1 MMNYRIETIFTFI
14 LLAILVPFSN
24 AFALELIT
32 RDVIEKEVI
41 TDYDLIKTTDNFI
54 VVFDGSSSTNQPVPG
69 TNIPKI
75 KAAKML
81 LEQRNLWLPDLG
93 YKCGLYLTSG
103 WSELKTVQEMQPY
116 NRQTFGRAIDSLPEK
131 GKGNSLLM
139 QAMLSLEKI
148 IQPLAGR
155 TTVILFTDGIIT
167 ETSDPRTPVEIA
179 QRIAQKHDVSFFI
192 ISSAE
197 EKVNDRLLESVAKVN
212 AASRVIPMQAYIKY
226 PAYFTGTL
234 FTVKVSSYVK
244 LTTRPELMGFV
255 AKDMLFDHD
264 SDVIREEYH
273 SKLEKL
279 GRFLQEHPKTFVV
292 LQGHSDNV
300 GNEEYNLAL
309 SGKRAD
315 RVEDYLVENF
325 NIDPE
330 RVITF
335 WYGDLNPAADNGS
348 EEGRQRNRRVEIAVG
363 GLDQ

>member
-1 MMNYRIETIFTFI
+1 MMKDRIQRIFACV
-14 LLAILVPFSN
+14 LLVVLVSFTH

-32 RDVIEKEVI
+32 RDVIDKEVV

-54 VVFDGSSSTNQPVPG
+54 VIFDGSSSTNQMVPG
-69 TNIPKI
+69 TNVSKI
-75 KAAKML
+75 KAAKTL
-81 LEQRNLWLPDLG
+81 LAQRNLWLPNLG
-93 YKCGLYLTSG
+93 YHCGLYMTSG
-103 WSELKTVQEMQPY
+103 WSELKAVQEMQPY

-131 GKGNSLLM
+131 GKGNSLLL

-148 IQPLAGR
+148 IKPLTGR

-167 ETSDPRTPVEIA
+167 ETGDARTPVEVA

-197 EKVNDRLLESVAKVN
+197 EKVNERMLESVAGVN
-212 AASRVIPMQAYIKY
+212 AASRVIPLQEYIKY

-234 FTVKVSSYVK
+234 FMVKVSSYVK

-264 SDVIREEYH
+264 SNIIREEYH
-273 SKLEKL
+273 SKLERL
-279 GRFLQEHPKTFVV
+279 GRFLQDNPQAFVL

-309 SGKRAD
+309 SEKRAGQ
-315 RVEDYLVENF
+315 VGGYLVENF

-330 RVITF
+330 RIVTF

-363 GLDQ
+363 GLDH